1 MMRTLR
7 KKTRLVLFIAL
18 AGFLLLIFFQWGFN
32 IMGIGEERETDI
44 AIVDGTP
51 VSYTEYLRFAQQKEM
66 EYRGISMD
74 DIWMLMIEE
83 VMWQKLVQ
91 QEEFGVTDEE
101 ILIMIRGNPPRD
113 IYESE
118 YFRDE
123 NGEFD
128 HNKYLELLRAPQSR
142 PWLIEY
148 ERNLRKE
155 LPREKLRSLLAT
167 LGWVSPYED
176 SMLIAEQTTRYDVT
190 VLMLAYFRVRKL
202 FTISEE
208 DARAYYNRNREK
220 FSRPESKIL
229 KYIFFERK
237 PSSYDTTEAREGI
250 EDFIAR
256 LEEGE
261 DFLAVAQEMS
271 DDSVIVREFEGETG
285 LQPYLQD
292 VYSGLKNGAVSGV
305 IQGPHGYEVIMRVG
319 PGKIYQMK
327 KNIDVS
333 RTTLGDIYERVMAF
347 KDAAREV
354 GFDSTAIEFDLQ
366 VRTTYPLRTDK
377 IVFPVRDT
385 ASLAAFVKNAKRD
398 DIGGPFGSLGGFYL
412 FALDSVIPA
421 AQPSFEEIIAQ
432 VEAAMDKEFVR
443 EKSDSIINEYYDRLM
458 AGATMEDV
466 ARGDSLIIYSPNKD
480 ATLGEMRRSM
490 GDDFAGALARLEPGQ
505 RSTPLVGEWAA
516 YIIRCDAKRDV
527 PFDSSMIAAL
537 QLKRQYRVQQLTM
550 GIFEPDELKDKRDV
564 FFE

>member
-1 MMRTLR
+1 M
-7 KKTRLVLFIAL
+7 FIAL

-51 VSYTEYLRFAQQKEM
+51 VSYTEYLRFAQQKET
-66 EYRGISMD
+66 EYRGISME

-91 QEEFGVTDEE
+91 QEEFGVTDQE
-101 ILIMIRGNPPRD
+101 ILMMIRGNPPRD
-113 IYESE
+113 IFESE

-128 HNKYLELLRAPQSR
+128 YNKYLELLRAPQSR

-148 ERNLRKE
+148 ERNLRRE

-167 LGWVSPYED
+167 LAWVSPYED

-190 VLMLAYFRVRKL
+190 VLTLAYFNVRKL
-202 FTISEE
+202 FTISEAE
-208 DARAYYNRNREK
+208 ARAYYNRNREK
-220 FSRPESKIL
+220 FSRPELKIL
-229 KYIFFERK
+229 KYVFFERK

-292 VYSGLKNGAVSGV
+292 VYSGLKNGAVSGM

-327 KNIDVS
+327 KNIVVS
-333 RTTLGDIYERVMAF
+333 HTTLGDIYERVMAF
-347 KDAAREV
+347 KDAVRDV

-385 ASLAAFVKNAKRD
+385 AGFAAFVKNVKRD
-398 DIGGPFGSLGGFYL
+398 DIAGPFGSLGGFYL

-421 AQPSFEEIIAQ
+421 AQPSFEEIIPQ
-432 VEAAMDKEFVR
+432 VEAAMDRDFVR
-443 EKSDSIINEYYDRLM
+443 EKSDSIIHEYYDRLM

-466 ARGDSLIIYSPNKD
+466 ARGDSLIMYSPSKD
-480 ATLGEMRRSM
+480 ATLGAMRRSM
-490 GDDFAGALARLEPGQ
+490 GDEFAGALARLEPGQ
-505 RSTPLVGEWAA
+505 LSTPFVGEWAA

-527 PFDSSMIAAL
+527 PFDSSMIPAL
-537 QLKRQYRVQQLTM
+537 QLKRQYRVQQLSM
-550 GIFEPDELKDKRDV
+550 GIFEPEELKDKRDV

>member
-1 MMRTLR
+1 
-7 KKTRLVLFIAL
+7 LFIAL

-176 SMLIAEQTTRYDVT
+176 SMLIAERTTRYDVT

-305 IQGPHGYEVIMRVG
+305 IQGPHGYEMLPAKWDLILPPLSSTFRCARRTRCELIRSYSRYVI
-319 PGKIYQMK
+319 Q
-327 KNIDVS
+327 
-333 RTTLGDIYERVMAF
+333 
-347 KDAAREV
+347 
-354 GFDSTAIEFDLQ
+354 
-366 VRTTYPLRTDK
+366 
-377 IVFPVRDT
+377 PVWLH
-385 ASLAAFVKNAKRD
+385 S
-398 DIGGPFGSLGGFYL
+398 
-412 FALDSVIPA
+412 
-421 AQPSFEEIIAQ
+421 
-432 VEAAMDKEFVR
+432 
-443 EKSDSIINEYYDRLM
+443 
-458 AGATMEDV
+458 
-466 ARGDSLIIYSPNKD
+466 
-480 ATLGEMRRSM
+480 
-490 GDDFAGALARLEPGQ
+490 
-505 RSTPLVGEWAA
+505 
-516 YIIRCDAKRDV
+516 
-527 PFDSSMIAAL
+527 
-537 QLKRQYRVQQLTM
+537 
-550 GIFEPDELKDKRDV
+550 
-564 FFE
+564 

>member
-1 MMRTLR
+1 M
-7 KKTRLVLFIAL
+7 FIAL

-347 KDAAREV
+347 KDAVRDV